1 MARAPRL
8 SPEERRAERLR
19 ELCEGQYEDLT
30 VEECKNEIARLTKI
44 MMDHRQS
51 KSDAVATWNGLI
63 GDTKDKTEY
72 LVERIDF
79 LNHEAQVANVA
90 EQARPNPR

>member
-1 MARAPRL
+1 MARAPRQT
-8 SPEERRAERLR
+8 PEERRAERLR

-30 VEECKNEIARLTKI
+30 VEECKNEIARLTKV

-51 KSDAVATWNGLI
+51 KADAMSTWNGLI
-63 GDTKDKTEY
+63 GENKDKTEY

-79 LNHEAQVANVA
+79 LNHEAQVANVQD
-90 EQARPNPR
+90 QARQTAR